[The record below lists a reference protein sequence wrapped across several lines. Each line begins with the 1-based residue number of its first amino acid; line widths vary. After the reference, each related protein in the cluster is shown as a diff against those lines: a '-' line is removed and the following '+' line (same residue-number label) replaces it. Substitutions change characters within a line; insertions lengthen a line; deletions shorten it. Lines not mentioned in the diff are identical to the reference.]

1 MAIALQSSMF
11 GILSWL
17 KDHQRVAA
25 PSLDE
30 LAAQFNVSR
39 DLMQKQLQSLQR
51 YECIKR
57 GGRANADWSIT
68 DQGLLRLA
76 AGRFT
81 PSGAFLSQ
89 FDSAWRKADNSQDPA
104 QPVTMIHV
112 PQPSEKKAPDPEDL
126 DSLPGPT
133 PRQWPTDYF
142 R

>member
-1 MAIALQSSMF
+1 MAIPLQSSMF

-17 KDHQRVAA
+17 KDHQVAA
-25 PSLDE
+25 SPSLDE
-30 LAAQFNVSR
+30 LAVQFNVSR

-76 AGRFT
+76 AARFT
-81 PSGAFLSQ
+81 PSGGFFSQ
-89 FDSAWRKADNSQDPA
+89 FDPTVRTGENSQDPA
-104 QPVTMIHV
+104 RPVTMIHV
-112 PQPSEKKAPDPEDL
+112 PQASGSELPDPEDL
-126 DSLPGPT
+126 DSSPNPAPG
-133 PRQWPTDYF
+133 QWRTDFF

>member
-1 MAIALQSSMF
+1 MAISLQSSMF

-17 KDHQRVAA
+17 KDHQVAA
-25 PSLDE
+25 SPSLDE

-39 DLMQKQLQSLQR
+39 EAMEQQLQSLQR

-81 PSGAFLSQ
+81 PSGAFLSH
-89 FDSAWRKADNSQDPA
+89 FDSTGRKAKNSEDPVG
-104 QPVTMIHV
+104 PVTMINV
-112 PQPSEKKAPDPEDL
+112 PHASKSELPDPEDL
-126 DSLPGPT
+126 DYSPSPT
-133 PRQWPTDYF
+133 PRRWPTDYF